1 MARSIPAAILALLL
15 QPEVYPFYAVEML
28 FDSGAVRLWTGHGDR
43 TIDGQTYLGAGNLL
57 SISGIDEVNDLSA
70 KAATISLN
78 GINSSIVSLSLTE
91 PYQRR
96 PVRILF
102 GVDTPDKNGWILS
115 SGNWDDDNIWYDD
128 AWWKDSSV
136 VANYFVEI
144 FGGYMNTMAIE
155 DSGETSNITLTVE
168 SRLIELNRPRVRRYT
183 HESQKSRYPT
193 DTFFSFVA
201 DLQDKD
207 IVWGR
212 KIA

>member
-1 MARSIPAAILALLL
+1 LS

-28 FDSGAVRLWTGHGDR
+28 FDGGAVRLWTGHSDR
-43 TIDGQTYLGAGNLL
+43 TIDGQTYIGASTLL

-70 KAATISLN
+70 KSATISLS
-78 GINSSIVSLSLTE
+78 GITSSIVSLALSE

-96 PVRILF
+96 LCRVLW
-102 GVDTPDKNGWILS
+102 GVTNVSD
-115 SGNWDDDNIWYDD
+115 
-128 AWWKDSSV
+128 
-136 VANYFVEI
+136 FVEV
-144 FGGYMNTMAIE
+144 FGGYMDTMVIE

-168 SRLIELNRPRVRRYT
+168 SKLIELNRTRVRRYT

-201 DLQDKD
+201 DLQDQD

-212 KIA
+212 NIA

>member
-1 MARSIPAAILALLL
+1 MARSIPAAILSALT

-28 FDSGAVRLWTGHGDR
+28 FDSGAIRLWTGYDER
-43 TIDGQTYLGAGNLL
+43 TIDGQTYLGAGNLI

-78 GINSSIVSLSLTE
+78 GIASSIVSVALGE

-96 PVRILF
+96 VCRILW
-102 GVDTPDKNGWILS
+102 GVTNVSD
-115 SGNWDDDNIWYDD
+115 
-128 AWWKDSSV
+128 
-136 VANYFVEI
+136 FVEI
-144 FGGYMNTMAIE
+144 FGGYMNTMSIE

-168 SRLIELNRPRVRRYT
+168 SKLVELNRPRVRRYT

-193 DTFFSFVA
+193 DTFFSYVA

-212 KIA
+212 KTA

>member
-1 MARSIPAAILALLL
+1 MARSIPAAIVTALT

-28 FDSGAVRLWTGHGDR
+28 FDSGAIRLWTGYDER
-43 TIDGQTYLGAGNLL
+43 TIDGQTYLGAGNLI

-78 GINSSIVSLSLTE
+78 GIASSIVSLALTE

-96 PVRILF
+96 QCRILW
-102 GVDTPDKNGWILS
+102 GVTNV
-115 SGNWDDDNIWYDD
+115 DDY
-128 AWWKDSSV
+128 
-136 VANYFVEI
+136 VEV

-168 SRLIELNRPRVRRYT
+168 SKLIELNRPRVRRYT

-193 DTFFSFVA
+193 DTFFSYVA
-201 DLQDKD
+201 DLQDKE

>member
-1 MARSIPAAILALLL
+1 MARSIPAAILAALG

-28 FDSGAVRLWTGHGDR
+28 FDSGAIRLWTGYGDR
-43 TIDGQTYLGAGNLL
+43 TIGGETYLGAGSVM

-70 KAATISLN
+70 KSATISLN
-78 GINSSIVSLSLTE
+78 GILSSIVSLALSE

-96 PVRILF
+96 VCRILW
-102 GVDTPDKNGWILS
+102 GVTNVSD
-115 SGNWDDDNIWYDD
+115 
-128 AWWKDSSV
+128 
-136 VANYFVEI
+136 FVEV

-168 SRLIELNRPRVRRYT
+168 SKLIELNRPRVRRYT

-193 DTFFSFVA
+193 DTFFSYVA

>member
-1 MARSIPAAILALLL
+1 MARSIPAAILSALT

-28 FDSGAVRLWTGHGDR
+28 FDSGSIRLWTGYTDR
-43 TIDGQTYLGAGNLL
+43 TINGQTYIGSGNLL

-70 KAATISLN
+70 KSATISLN
-78 GINSSIVSLSLTE
+78 GIASSIVSLALTE

-96 PVRILF
+96 QCRILW
-102 GVDTPDKNGWILS
+102 GVTNV
-115 SGNWDDDNIWYDD
+115 DDY
-128 AWWKDSSV
+128 
-136 VANYFVEI
+136 VEV
-144 FGGYMNTMAIE
+144 FGGYMNTMSIE

-168 SRLIELNRPRVRRYT
+168 SKLIELNRPRVRRYT

-201 DLQDKD
+201 DLQDRD

-212 KIA
+212 KTA

>member
-1 MARSIPAAILALLL
+1 MARSIPAAILSALT

-28 FDSGAVRLWTGHGDR
+28 FDSGAIRLWTGYADR
-43 TIDGQTYLGAGNLL
+43 TINGQTYIGSGNLL

-70 KAATISLN
+70 KSATISLN
-78 GINSSIVSLSLTE
+78 GILSSIVSLALSE

-96 PVRILF
+96 QCRILW
-102 GVDTPDKNGWILS
+102 GVTNV
-115 SGNWDDDNIWYDD
+115 DDY
-128 AWWKDSSV
+128 
-136 VANYFVEI
+136 VEV

-168 SRLIELNRPRVRRYT
+168 SKLIELNRPRVRRYT

-193 DTFFSFVA
+193 DTFFSYVA

-212 KIA
+212 KTA

>member
-1 MARSIPAAILALLL
+1 MSRSIPAAILSAIG

-28 FDSGAVRLWTGHGDR
+28 FDSGAVRLWTGYTDR
-43 TIDGQTYLGAGNLL
+43 TIDGQTYLGAGTLL
-57 SISGIDEVNDLSA
+57 SISGIDEINDLSA
-70 KAATISLN
+70 KSATISLN
-78 GINSSIVSLSLTE
+78 GISSTIVSLALSE

-96 PVRILF
+96 QCRILW
-102 GVDTPDKNGWILS
+102 GVTDVSD
-115 SGNWDDDNIWYDD
+115 
-128 AWWKDSSV
+128 
-136 VANYFVEI
+136 FVEI

-168 SRLIELNRPRVRRYT
+168 SKLVELNRPRVRRYT

-212 KIA
+212 KTA

>member
-1 MARSIPAAILALLL
+1 MSRSIPAAILSAIG

-28 FDSGAVRLWTGHGDR
+28 FDSGAVRLWTGYTDR
-43 TIDGQTYLGAGNLL
+43 TIDGQTYLGAGTLL
-57 SISGIDEVNDLSA
+57 SISGIDEINDLAA
-70 KAATISLN
+70 KSATISLN
-78 GINSSIVSLSLTE
+78 GISSEIVSLSLAE

-96 PVRILF
+96 QCRILW
-102 GVDTPDKNGWILS
+102 GVTTVSD
-115 SGNWDDDNIWYDD
+115 
-128 AWWKDSSV
+128 
-136 VANYFVEI
+136 FVEI

-168 SRLIELNRPRVRRYT
+168 SKLIELNRPRVRRYT

-212 KIA
+212 KTA